1 MICIVKLKPHP
12 RDTTAHE
19 TLWTCFIFGSVIGL
33 LDACPHRSATAS
45 GTAVLSTPTAP
56 DWTHKMNSGYS
67 SLSTTLSL
75 KTSSSHPEDESK
87 RIHKV
92 SLISESEAPS
102 GSLDAAGT
110 AAAETNGEEFK
121 WRNRFEGVSQFKPP
135 RSEASPLSDSSE
147 AATCKYL
154 DTSPSHAPEQR
165 FTSGNSG
172 DVYTGG
178 EGERR
183 DEWRRSGSE
192 WEEPAAPAERE
203 GAPLRLKSHWEQ
215 SAYDN
220 TLEEEDE
227 DSARFTGVFQA
238 KLVELDSDPV
248 ALPSTPPASPDSD
261 SLCQFDMDNLV
272 DTLKSMG
279 PSIRPRTTVPRP
291 PAPVLMSSLP
301 PIVEDTHSPA
311 SVDVPDIS
319 GAANTTGSLEH
330 KPTESLNG
338 LYTLPPD
345 LGLRSSR
352 DTRSI
357 LDLMKQVETLFHLYL
372 RSFTSVS

>member
-1 MICIVKLKPHP
+1 
-12 RDTTAHE
+12 
-19 TLWTCFIFGSVIGL
+19 
-33 LDACPHRSATAS
+33 
-45 GTAVLSTPTAP
+45 
-56 DWTHKMNSGYS
+56 MNSGYS
-67 SLSTTLSL
+67 SLSTSLSL
-75 KTSSSHPEDESK
+75 KISSSPPEDESK
-87 RIHKV
+87 RVRKV
-92 SLISESEAPS
+92 SLISETEAHS
-102 GSLDAAGT
+102 GGLDATRTSA
-110 AAAETNGEEFK
+110 AAAETNGGEFK

-135 RSEASPLSDSSE
+135 RSEDSPLSDSSE

-154 DTSPSHAPEQR
+154 DTSSSHAPEQHIA
-165 FTSGNSG
+165 SGNSG
-172 DVYTGG
+172 DVYMGG

-183 DEWRRSGSE
+183 DEWRRSSSE

-203 GAPLRLKSHWEQ
+203 GAPLRLKSHWQQ
-215 SAYDN
+215 SADDN
-220 TLEEEDE
+220 TLVEEDE

-319 GAANTTGSLEH
+319 GAANTRGYLEH
-330 KPTESLNG
+330 NPTESLNG

-345 LGLRSSR
+345 LGLRSTR

-357 LDLMKQVETLFHLYL
+357 LDLMKQVETLFHLCL
-372 RSFTSVS
+372 RSFTSVC

>member
-1 MICIVKLKPHP
+1 MARYRLVYRLVIC
-12 RDTTAHE
+12 
-19 TLWTCFIFGSVIGL
+19 L
-33 LDACPHRSATAS
+33 LYACPHRFATTS
-45 GTAVLSTPTAP
+45 GTAVLSTSTEP

-67 SLSTTLSL
+67 SLNTTLSL
-75 KTSSSHPEDESK
+75 KKSSSPPEDESK

-92 SLISESEAPS
+92 SLISETEVHS
-102 GSLDAAGT
+102 GSLEAAGT
-110 AAAETNGEEFK
+110 AAAEANGGEFK

-135 RSEASPLSDSSE
+135 RSEESPLSDGRE
-147 AATCKYL
+147 AATCNYL
-154 DTSPSHAPEQR
+154 DTSSCLSSHAPEQWIA
-165 FTSGNSG
+165 SGNSG

-183 DEWRRSGSE
+183 DEWRRSSAE

-203 GAPLRLKSHWEQ
+203 GAPLRLKSHWQQ

-220 TLEEEDE
+220 TLEEDE

-279 PSIRPRTTVPRP
+279 PSIRPRTTAPRP

-319 GAANTTGSLEH
+319 GAADPRGYLEQN
-330 KPTESLNG
+330 PTEPLNG

-345 LGLRSSR
+345 LGLRSTR
-352 DTRSI
+352 DTRTV
-357 LDLMKQVETLFHLYL
+357 LDLMKQVETPFHLYL
-372 RSFTSVS
+372 RSFTSVCR

>member
-1 MICIVKLKPHP
+1 
-12 RDTTAHE
+12 
-19 TLWTCFIFGSVIGL
+19 
-33 LDACPHRSATAS
+33 
-45 GTAVLSTPTAP
+45 
-56 DWTHKMNSGYS
+56 MNSGYS

-75 KTSSSHPEDESK
+75 KNSSSPPEDESK
-87 RIHKV
+87 RIRKV
-92 SLISESEAPS
+92 SLISETEAHS
-102 GSLDAAGT
+102 GSRDGTST
-110 AAAETNGEEFK
+110 AAAESNGGEFK

-135 RSEASPLSDSSE
+135 RSEDSPLRDCSE

-154 DTSPSHAPEQR
+154 DTSSSLGEQ
-165 FTSGNSG
+165 
-172 DVYTGG
+172 
-178 EGERR
+178 R
-183 DEWRRSGSE
+183 DEWRRSSSE

-203 GAPLRLKSHWEQ
+203 GAPLRLKSHRQQ

-238 KLVELDSDPV
+238 RLVELDSDPV

-319 GAANTTGSLEH
+319 GAANTRGPLEH

-345 LGLRSSR
+345 LGLRSTR

-357 LDLMKQVETLFHLYL
+357 LDLMKQVEASFHWYL
-372 RSFTSVS
+372 RSFTSVHLQFPASLDN